1 MNAPVSL
8 RARRSARTREALL
21 DAAAREIGRRGY
33 AAATIDA
40 IAAAAGVTKG
50 AFYTHFDDKSALL
63 REVVARWTQ
72 DRTRRLASARTFL
85 QAVAAFVEYS
95 RGPAGAPLAAEL
107 WRRSLWDPQT
117 RCVVRRAYT
126 IWAEALERLAAAEP
140 DLRARPRDAA
150 LAALAFHDGV
160 VAGACARVQPS
171 TPPSLLVESLRG
183 GVGSRRT
190 A

>member
-8 RARRSARTREALL
+8 RARRAARTREALL

-40 IAAAAGVTKG
+40 IAAAAGLTKG
-50 AFYTHFDDKSALL
+50 AFYTHFEDKAALL
-63 REVVARWTQ
+63 REVVARWTE
-72 DRTRRLASARTFL
+72 DRARRLASARTFW

-95 RGPAGAPLAAEL
+95 RGPTGAPLAAEL
-107 WRRSLWDPQT
+107 WRRSLWDAQT
-117 RCVVRRAYT
+117 RCALRRAYT
-126 IWAEALERLAAAEP
+126 TWSEALERLAAFEP
-140 DLRARPRDAA
+140 DLQASPRDAA

-160 VAGACARVQPS
+160 VAGACARVRPPTAPS
-171 TPPSLLVESLRG
+171 QLVESLRRDL
-183 GVGSRRT
+183 GSRRT